1 MKTLASLTVLS
12 AALLLSGCN
21 QNLSPK
27 MAGLSQTKGEAKA
40 SRRVAVNANWRMVN
54 DDWRRVWLTDNP
66 SRLSPMPVTDTSGQ
80 PR

>member
-12 AALLLSGCN
+12 AACLLSGCG
-21 QNLSPK
+21 QSLSPNVE
-27 MAGLSQTKGEAKA
+27 GLSNTKNEAKT
-40 SRRVAVNANWRMVN
+40 SRRVTINHNDRMLS

-66 SRLSPMPVTDTSGQ
+66 SRLSPFPVTDTSGQ